1 MLSWWDESI
10 CIYSG
15 QFGCFRKGCVVMLAE
30 ISQNSACW
38 TDNLLMCAG
47 DFAYLPKMQFLN
59 LGGVLLCL
67 WITFQN
73 NLGLGGIWWCL
84 VFYFGFRVFFH
95 SCYIANH
102 WRTHVSYLL
111 SRNPGCLVIW
121 LMRCLIRKRS
131 YCYIIIPMFCNSN
144 IRVTKVY
151 NTIRFIASH
160 KSFSSAEF
168 GDWFLYCW
176 LGTGRWISIFNSWRG
191 GSSISCNMI
200 T

>member
-1 MLSWWDESI
+1 MCAKTMLSWWDESI

-102 WRTHVSYLL
+102 WRTHV
-111 SRNPGCLVIW
+111 
-121 LMRCLIRKRS
+121 
-131 YCYIIIPMFCNSN
+131 
-144 IRVTKVY
+144 
-151 NTIRFIASH
+151 
-160 KSFSSAEF
+160 
-168 GDWFLYCW
+168 
-176 LGTGRWISIFNSWRG
+176 LGG
-191 GSSISCNMI
+191 GFPSSIPEEEARAFLATWLLRSGVCQI
-200 T
+200 FLFFHPIV